1 MREKIPKMEGGSP
14 GVARGGK
21 GVQRQEKVEW
31 YLSESDLFGWVQFSS
46 LELVRI
52 FKFIKEISF

>member
-1 MREKIPKMEGGSP
+1 MEGGSP
-14 GVARGGK
+14 GVPREGK

-31 YLSESDLFGWVQFSS
+31 YLSESDLYGWVQFNS
-46 LELVRI
+46 LGLIRT